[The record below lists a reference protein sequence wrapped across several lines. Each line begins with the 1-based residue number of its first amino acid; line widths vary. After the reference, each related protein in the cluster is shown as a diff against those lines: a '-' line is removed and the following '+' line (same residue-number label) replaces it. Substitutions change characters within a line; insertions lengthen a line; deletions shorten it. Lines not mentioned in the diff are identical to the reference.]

1 MRTLLILLV
10 SGFGMVGCST
20 ASRPTVAK
28 PTAAEQA
35 AKDRYWAIQEKH
47 RPAPPAEFELI
58 PLARPARTEGGVR
71 YEASTDTLRIPRSP

>member
-1 MRTLLILLV
+1 MRPLLILLV
-10 SGFGMVGCST
+10 SGFGLVGCST
-20 ASRPTVAK
+20 ARRPIAAA

-47 RPAPPAEFELI
+47 RPAPLADFAII

-71 YEASTDTLRIPRSP
+71 YEAATDTFRIPRSP